1 MTIRAYSLL
10 ALTSL
15 ALAACTAP
23 PTTAAPWNFPTGP
36 VEESPRLTR
45 AEKLT
50 NPPHPFVNYEDYNME
65 PTRFIFHPRN
75 IIPDEANADNGD
87 TGDTAAQ
94 DMGAMDA
101 GF

>member
-1 MTIRAYSLL
+1 MTHRVLSLL

-15 ALAACTAP
+15 ALAACAAP

-50 NPPHPFVNYEDYNME
+50 NPPHPSVYYEDYNME

-87 TGDTAAQ
+87 TGDTGAG
-94 DMGAMDA
+94 DMGGGDV
-101 GF
+101 GY